1 MITPGQPRRLSE
13 IYIDRD
19 SRQRRELTGI
29 EDLASSIAKRG
40 LFHPII
46 IERDGK
52 LIAGERRLTAVTSL
66 GWDQIEVR
74 YADEL
79 SPSEISMIEL
89 EENIKRVNI
98 SWQEEAAAL
107 ARWHELKAAEEP
119 GWTKTATAEELGM
132 SQPAVSEKLAVA
144 QAIASGN
151 TKLAAQPKLST
162 ALNILRRKTARE
174 TSSTLAAIAG
184 KEESARSAP
193 ILHADFNQWAPQYDG
208 IKFNLIH
215 CDFPYGINADGQK
228 QGNNAVMHGTYADGP
243 EVYFQLLDTF
253 SAAMANVVAESAHL
267 IFWFSMDYY
276 EVTRDRLTSM
286 GWRVNPFPLIW
297 HKSDN
302 TGLLP
307 DPQRGPRRIYE
318 TAFLASRGDRLVVQ
332 PVSNLFAHPGRDKEI
347 HMSEKPVPMLK
358 HFFRMVCDGNSVVLD
373 PTAGSANAL
382 KAAEALGANFVVGL
396 ERELEFFERS
406 TAAYYS
412 DAEPGLDL

>member
-1 MITPGQPRRLSE
+1 MISPGQPRRLSE
-13 IYIDRD
+13 IYIDRE

-29 EDLASSIAKRG
+29 EDLAASIAKRG

-52 LIAGERRLTAVTSL
+52 LVAGERRLTAVSSL
-66 GWDQIEVR
+66 GWDSIEVR
-74 YADEL
+74 YVDEL
-79 SPSEISMIEL
+79 SASEIYMIEL

-98 SWQEEAAAL
+98 PWQEEAAAL
-107 ARWHELKAAEEP
+107 AKWHELKAAEEP
-119 GWTKTATAEELGM
+119 GWTQAATAEELG
-132 SQPAVSEKLAVA
+132 VSRVDVTQKLAVA
-144 QAIASGN
+144 KELSAGN

-162 ALNILRRKTARE
+162 ALNILRRKTERE
-174 TSSTLAAIAG
+174 KSSVLAAIEG
-184 KEESARSAP
+184 KEPTARSVP
-193 ILHADFNQWAPQYDG
+193 LLHADFNQWAPQYDG

-228 QGNNAVMHGTYADGP
+228 QGNNAAMHGTYADGP
-243 EVYFQLLDTF
+243 EIYFQLLDTF
-253 SAAMANVVAESAHL
+253 AASMHNVVAESAHL
-267 IFWFSMDYY
+267 IFWFSMDFY
-276 EVTRDRLTSM
+276 EVTRNRLTSM

-318 TAFLASRGDRLVVQ
+318 TAFFASRGDRLVVQ
-332 PVSNLFAHPGRDKEI
+332 PVSNLFAHSGRDKEI

-406 TAAYYS
+406 SAAYFS
-412 DAEPGLDL
+412 ADEPALDL

>member
-13 IYIDRD
+13 IYIDRE
-19 SRQRRELTGI
+19 SRQRKELTGI
-29 EDLASSIAKRG
+29 EDLAASIAKRG

-52 LIAGERRLTAVTSL
+52 LIAGERRFTAVSSL

-79 SPSEISMIEL
+79 SPAEIYMIEL

-98 SWQEEAAAL
+98 PWQEEAAAL
-107 ARWHELKAAEEP
+107 ARWHELKAQEEP
-119 GWTKTATAEELGM
+119 GWTQQATAEELGL
-132 SQPAVSEKLAVA
+132 SRVAVTEKLAVA
-144 QAIASGN
+144 SAISSGN
-151 TKLAAQPKLST
+151 EKIAAQPKLST

-174 TSSTLAAIAG
+174 TSSTLATLEG
-184 KEESARSAP
+184 KEDSRTVP
-193 ILHADFNQWAPQYDG
+193 LHHADFNQWAPQYDG

-228 QGNNAVMHGTYADGP
+228 QGNNIAMHGGYADGP
-243 EVYFQLLDTF
+243 AVYFSLLDTLA
-253 SAAMANVVAESAHL
+253 SSMQNVVAESAHL

-276 EVTRDRLTSM
+276 EITRDRLTSM

-318 TAFLASRGDRLVVQ
+318 TAFFASRGDRLVVQ

-347 HMSEKPVPMLK
+347 HMSEKPVAMLK

-382 KAAEALGANFVVGL
+382 KAAQSLGANFIVGL
-396 ERELEFFERS
+396 EKELEFYER
-406 TAAYYS
+406 ARDAYFA
-412 DAEPGLDL
+412 DEQPGINL